1 MEIVDRASL
10 VWRMEAFQKS
20 WKNWSLPWTFVT
32 WPRMAIFQKIPGF
45 IVFLTCMLRPVG
57 RLLDTFVA
65 SNSQTFAGRQRC
77 RPWKVHLSGLEM
89 VGNPG
94 SFQDAATEA
103 ASCFFDLRSRK
114 IGLHWIWRISL
125 ARHLAGSTP
134 TWRLKCKVEVW
145 RLWKIVVQV
154 VLVIHFII
162 YLGGILSIRY
172 DHFGQPQTSILGAF
186 FQVIPIQSPNG
197 FPKGLKRGHS
207 STKMIQTHRQRCF
220 QGCINIYMIIHVHNI
235 HNIIYNIYI
244 T

>member
-1 MEIVDRASL
+1 MEIVDRVLFL

-32 WPRMAIFQKIPGF
+32 WPRIAIFQKIPGC

-94 SFQDAATEA
+94 SFQGAATEA
-103 ASCFFDLRSRK
+103 ASSCFFDLRSRK

-134 TWRLKCKVEVW
+134 TWRLKCKVEVMENRGLKSW
-145 RLWKIVVQV
+145 LYKLYTVYHLFGRYPQYPIRPFWTTSNLHI
-154 VLVIHFII
+154 
-162 YLGGILSIRY
+162 GGI
-172 DHFGQPQTSILGAF
+172 
-186 FQVIPIQSPNG
+186 FQVIPIQSPKG

-207 STKMIQTHRQRCF
+207 STEMIQTHRQRCF
-220 QGCINIYMIIHVHNI
+220 QGYNSIYMIIHVHNI
-235 HNIIYNIYI
+235 CNMI
-244 T
+244 